1 MLKKGDKMDISRHL
15 NLIKKYG
22 YKGKIGVVKE
32 TINGIVLAAARPGQ
46 VVLFRPYEVRENES
60 AEVQEYDRTHCSIEF
75 PYSEEQIQ
83 KNLSEHNGI
92 KTFATCVGVPLSMIE
107 EIVID

>member
-1 MLKKGDKMDISRHL
+1 MDISRHL
-15 NLIKKYG
+15 NLIRNHG

-32 TINGIVLAAARPGQ
+32 TITGIVLAAARPGD
-46 VVLFRPYEVRENES
+46 VVLFRPYKVREDECEE
-60 AEVQEYDRTHCSIEF
+60 AQEYDRTHCSIEF

-83 KNLSEHNGI
+83 KNLAEHNGI
-92 KTFATCVGVPLSMIE
+92 NTFATCVGVPLSMIE